1 MAPLLT
7 FRRVPRLIIALGLAM
22 VLPLVW
28 AVPAALAQRGDP
40 IFTVGGVQ
48 IEVTG
53 PDLTKARDKA
63 LPDAEKKALDLL
75 IRRLIAEADVEKLP
89 PLEPAQI
96 EAMVSGFEFEN
107 ERTSP
112 NRYVA
117 TLRVAFVPDQIRGY
131 LRGAGVAFVDRMA
144 TPMLVVPLIRSKSGV
159 SPLDE
164 RTEWREA
171 WTRVTTIDGIV
182 PMTLIK
188 ADKPDQ
194 DAMSPEQAFVG
205 DTAAVAKL
213 AERYSAKR
221 VLVMIATGEPEGPY
235 TISSALHE
243 IVLGERF
250 EQPQVTG
257 IAAGKLLEAAVRQ
270 RARIEE
276 DYKAI
281 ATVSRDWANAVE
293 AEVPIKALEDWIKIR
308 KRLQH
313 SPIVRRVN
321 VRALESERAYVR
333 IEHYGSR
340 EQLTKALG
348 QLNLAL
354 REQAGQFVI
363 VER

>member
-7 FRRVPRLIIALGLAM
+7 FRRVPRLIIALGMALGLAL
-22 VLPLVW
+22 VL
-28 AVPAALAQRGDP
+28 AAPAARAQRGDP
-40 IFTVGGVQ
+40 IFTVGGVL

-53 PDLTKARDKA
+53 PDLMKARDKA
-63 LPDAEKKALDLL
+63 LPDAEKKALELL

-117 TLRVAFVPDQIRGY
+117 TMRVAFVPDQVRAY
-131 LRGAGVAFVDRMA
+131 LRGAGVPFVDRMA
-144 TPMLVVPLIRSKSGV
+144 TPLLVVPVIRSKTGV

-171 WTRVTTIDGIV
+171 WTRVAAIDGIV

-213 AERYSAKR
+213 AERYNAKR

-243 IVLGERF
+243 LAIGERF
-250 EQPQVTG
+250 EQPQTTG
-257 IAAGKLLEAAVRQ
+257 VVAGKLLEAAVRQ
-270 RARIEE
+270 RTRIEE

-281 ATVSRDWANAVE
+281 ATVSRDWANAVD
-293 AEVPIKALEDWIKIR
+293 AVVPIKALEDWIKIR

-313 SPIVRRVN
+313 SPIMRRVN

-333 IEHYGSR
+333 LEHYGSR
-340 EQLTKALG
+340 DQLSKALG

-354 REQAGQFVI
+354 REQGGQFVV

>member
-7 FRRVPRLIIALGLAM
+7 LRCVPRLIIALCLA
-22 VLPLVW
+22 LAAPG
-28 AVPAALAQRGDP
+28 ALAQRGDP
-40 IFTVGGVQ
+40 IFTVGGVL

-53 PDLTKARDKA
+53 PELTKARDKA
-63 LPDAEKKALDLL
+63 LPDAEKKALELL
-75 IRRLIAEADVEKLP
+75 VRRLVAEADVEKLP

-96 EAMVSGFEFEN
+96 ETMVSGFEFEN

-117 TLRVAFVPDQIRGY
+117 TLRVAFVPDQIRAY
-131 LRGAGVAFVDRMA
+131 LRGAGVPFVDRMA
-144 TPMLVVPLIRSKSGV
+144 TPLLVVAVIRSKTGV
-159 SPLDE
+159 SPLEE

-171 WTRVTTIDGIV
+171 WTRVAAIDGIV

-213 AERYSAKR
+213 AERYNAKR

-235 TISSALHE
+235 TISSTLHE
-243 IVLGERF
+243 LAIGERF

-276 DYKAI
+276 EYKAI
-281 ATVSRDWANAVE
+281 ATVSRDWANAADAV
-293 AEVPIKALEDWIKIR
+293 VPIKALEDWIRIR

-313 SPIVRRVN
+313 SPIIRRVN
-321 VRALESERAYVR
+321 VRALESEMAYVR
-333 IEHYGSR
+333 LEHFGTR
-340 EQLTKALG
+340 EQLSKALG
-348 QLNLAL
+348 QLNLSM

>member
-1 MAPLLT
+1 MAPLPT
-7 FRRVPRLIIALGLAM
+7 FRRVARPIIALGLALGWAL
-22 VLPLVW
+22 VL

-40 IFTVGGVQ
+40 IFTVGGVL

-53 PDLTKARDKA
+53 PDLMKARDKA
-63 LPDAEKKALDLL
+63 LPDAEKKALELL
-75 IRRLIAEADVEKLP
+75 VRRLVAEADVEKVP
-89 PLEPAQI
+89 ALEPAQI

-117 TLRVAFVPDQIRGY
+117 TLRVAFVPDQIRNY
-131 LRGAGVAFVDRMA
+131 LRGAGVPFVDRMA
-144 TPMLVVPLIRSKSGV
+144 TPMLVVPLVRSKTGV

-171 WTRVTTIDGIV
+171 WTRVATIDGIA

-194 DAMSPEQAFVG
+194 DAISPEQAFVG
-205 DTAAVAKL
+205 DMAAVAKL
-213 AERYSAKR
+213 AERYNAKR
-221 VLVMIATGEPEGPY
+221 VLVVIATGEPEGPY
-235 TISSALHE
+235 TIASALHE
-243 IVLGERF
+243 LAIGERF
-250 EQPQVTG
+250 EQPRVTG
-257 IAAGKLLEAAVRQ
+257 IAATKLLEAAVRQ
-270 RARIEE
+270 RTRIEE

-281 ATVSRDWANAVE
+281 ATVSRDWANALDAV
-293 AEVPIKALEDWIKIR
+293 VPIKALEEWVKIR

-333 IEHYGSR
+333 LEHYGSR
-340 EQLTKALG
+340 AQLTRSLG